1 MKINRRRSFVL
12 FAMFLL
18 LCPLSAQSNW
28 YETVQIDPIRTV
40 GHGRAFG
47 FDGSLIEIDASK
59 VNDFQQYYLVQLSSL
74 LQGDTQNEQL
84 RSYLEGQLLND
95 GLSQA
100 GRQYWLIAWMATVA
114 HSSDSRARMD
124 LYSRN
129 RFLGL
134 TAGLEDGEREK
145 LSTTTLSFLSSQ
157 GVPTDSGTNSGGAA
171 YITEC
176 RDAGVPIPPDWGTSA
191 WTDQGP
197 LSVPNFLGGDTT
209 VYTYDSV
216 APRGGCIALPR
227 IYGDPSII
235 TLLGVICLGQ
245 DTSKACFW
253 DNAGVPV
260 GDVVPISDFVGG
272 ADLAAGADVCSDC
285 HAGENPWVVHPGT
298 ALEAWGNRMPNDWY
312 EPLVHP
318 SWPQNPGPTMLLEA
332 IDSDP
337 DGNGCLNCHSS
348 GYAGRFPRVST
359 ELPGYCVAVLGG
371 ATRETM
377 PSAADPALNPPAD
390 PGDPGHGYRL
400 HAEALQA
407 ACAAPPADGVLVPGG
422 LEDDSSVLSR
432 PIVVGPLYA
441 CAQAIEVRG
450 AVLNAELRVYIDG
463 ALDAVAQNLNP
474 DSEIISVSPLV
485 VGQVV
490 EVSQFVDGLESGTS
504 DPAIVRDHEEDYPDG
519 LPAPIIDPKLIHE
532 CGRVI
537 AVRHVTGAQV
547 TVLTNGA
554 NPKTYSTGSDWTNL
568 PPAIRPF
575 VLGDEYKAY
584 QSVCSDV
591 SPDSDPEFAVA
602 EPSPM
607 PTPEVSSPIYEGQEL
622 VDVSNLAHGA
632 RTDVNVS
639 GVGVVG
645 DFATAVSWRPNVN
658 VASMLGGVPL
668 AAGTAVSVQQELCVK
683 GPESPVIQ
691 EVRGCSDIP
700 APLIQ
705 NPFAGQQTI
714 IVLGSVPGARIAVY
728 DEADQQIADG
738 AGDLLATTRPL
749 VAGELLRA
757 VQIVG
762 PCTSLQAYQVEV
774 YATMMVLLPE
784 PTGFGPLGAG
794 LLLLAAI
801 AVRRARLAAGGMG
814 KA

>member
-1 MKINRRRSFVL
+1 MKIDRRRSFL
-12 FAMFLL
+12 LCAILLL

-28 YETVQIDPIRTV
+28 SETIQIDPIRAV

-47 FDGSLIEIDASK
+47 FGGSLIEIDASK
-59 VNDFQQYYLVQLSSL
+59 VNDFQQYYLTQLSSL
-74 LQGDTQNEQL
+74 LEGDTQNEQF

-100 GRQYWLIAWMATVA
+100 GQQYWLIAWMATVA
-114 HSSDSRARMD
+114 HPSDARARMD

-145 LSTTTLSFLSSQ
+145 LSTATLTFLSSQ

-176 RDAGVPIPPDWGTSA
+176 RDAGVPIPPDWGTTA
-191 WTDQGP
+191 WTNQGV
-197 LSVPNFLGGDTT
+197 LTPNFLGGDAT

-227 IYGDPSII
+227 TYGDPSNIA
-235 TLLGVICLGQ
+235 LLGVICLGQ

-253 DNAGVPV
+253 DNKDVPAGA
-260 GDVVPISDFVGG
+260 VVPISDFVGG
-272 ADLAAGADVCSDC
+272 ADLAAAGDICSDC
-285 HAGENPWVVHPGT
+285 HAGENPWVVHPDS
-298 ALEAWGNRMPNDWY
+298 ALASWGHRMPNDWY
-312 EPLVHP
+312 QPLVHP
-318 SWPQNPGPTMLLEA
+318 AWPQNPGPSMLLETV
-332 IDSDP
+332 DSDP

-348 GYAGRFPRVST
+348 GFAGRFPRVST
-359 ELPGYCVAVLGG
+359 ELSGYCNSVLRG
-371 ATRETM
+371 ASRETM

-400 HAEALQA
+400 HAEALEA
-407 ACAAPPADGVLVPGG
+407 ACEAPPSDGVLVPGG
-422 LEDDSSVLSR
+422 MDDDPGVLSR

-450 AVLNAELRVYIDG
+450 AVLNAEIRVYIDG
-463 ALDAVAQNLNP
+463 VLEAVAQNLNP
-474 DSEIISVSPLV
+474 DSEIVGVPVLSA
-485 VGQVV
+485 GQVV
-490 EVSQFVDGLESGTS
+490 EASQFIDGLESATS
-504 DPAIVRDHEEDYPDG
+504 EKETVRDHALDYPDG
-519 LPAPIIDPKLIHE
+519 LPAPIIDPQLIHE

-584 QSVCSDV
+584 QSVCSDL